1 MVLRMSR
8 KTIERKN
15 EEASDCNQPAGA
27 VLQAGVDIPVAKNTY
42 LNFDIKKPY
51 ISTEVSSAGARIG
64 TFRIDPI
71 LFGVGLGWC
80 F

>member
-1 MVLRMSR
+1 MKKQVIATSLLALCCRR
-8 KTIERKN
+8 
-15 EEASDCNQPAGA
+15 
-27 VLQAGVDIPVAKNTY
+27 AGVDIPVAKNTY

>member
-1 MVLRMSR
+1 M
-8 KTIERKN
+8 
-15 EEASDCNQPAGA
+15 
-27 VLQAGVDIPVAKNTY
+27 DIPVAKNTY